1 MNEVTIENLGS
12 ATIIRCNMPLY
23 LKYAVKNAF
32 MSLFSKVYPR
42 QDLER
47 ILLVFSPKC
56 KIDATGLGLLVHLHA
71 VMVGSGKRLYL
82 CMPPQ
87 ALLDMLKERNL
98 YRFLRILK
106 TEQELLLRLPD

>member
-12 ATIIRCNMPLY
+12 ATIIRCNMPLTVDY
-23 LKYAVKNAF
+23 FNEF